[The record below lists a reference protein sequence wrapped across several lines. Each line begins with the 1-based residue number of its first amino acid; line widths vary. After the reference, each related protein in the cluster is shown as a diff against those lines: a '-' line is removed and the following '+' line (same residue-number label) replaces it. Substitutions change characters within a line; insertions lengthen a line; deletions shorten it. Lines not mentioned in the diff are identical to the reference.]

1 MNYEQS
7 IKFIRAVHNNG
18 TKLGL
23 QRNGRLTE
31 LLGNPQNSYKVV
43 HVAGTNGKGSTCN
56 MLHDVLMASGYK
68 TGLFISPHLEEFTE
82 RIQINKVPI
91 DKDSLARIATLVKE
105 KIEIMYTEGHDRL
118 TEFEIITAI
127 GFKYFEEQKID
138 ILVLEVGMGGR
149 HDASNVIEN
158 SLVSIITTIGF
169 DHTEFIGDTIEQ
181 IAWEKAGIIKE
192 ESNVVI
198 YPQDDIVK
206 NVIRKEASLKNST
219 VFEADAGN
227 IRLISNDLDGQTV
240 EYLKKDVFNLPELK
254 INFLGSHQLYN
265 ATTAL
270 LALEVL
276 KKIGLN
282 ITEDSIKDGFAK
294 CIYAGRFEV
303 INKEPV
309 IILDGGHN
317 QNGIEY
323 FSKSIK
329 ENFKDKKIVLFYGM
343 LKDKNPETVLDY
355 LIPLCKK
362 VYTLTPDNY
371 RAMSAVEIAG
381 LIKNRY
387 DIPVISLESIEQAID
402 EIKELNPDDIAAF
415 VGSLYLIGEARTKLK
430 KFFTEEVT
438 ANT

>member
-7 IKFIRAVHNNG
+7 IEFIRAVHNNG

-31 LLGNPQNSYKVV
+31 LLGRPQNSYKIV

-91 DKDSLARIATLVKE
+91 DRDSLARIATLVKE
-105 KIEIMYTEGHDRL
+105 KIEIMYSEGYDEL

-149 HDASNVIEN
+149 HDASNVIEK
-158 SLVSIITTIGF
+158 SLVSVITTIGL
-169 DHTEFIGDTIEQ
+169 DHTEFIGDTLEK
-181 IAWEKAGIIKE
+181 IALEKAGIIKE
-192 ESNVVI
+192 NSNVVI
-198 YPQDDIVK
+198 YPQDEIIK
-206 NVIRKEASLKNST
+206 NVIREEAKLKNSA
-219 VFEADAGN
+219 VYEADVNN
-227 IRLISNDLDGQTV
+227 IRLICSDLSGQTF
-240 EYLKKDVFNLPELK
+240 EYLKKDVFDLPELK
-254 INFLGSHQLYN
+254 INFLGTHQLYN
-265 ATTAL
+265 AATAL
-270 LALEVL
+270 SALEVL
-276 KKIGLN
+276 KHIGLN
-282 ITEDSIKDGFAK
+282 VTEESIKEGLAN
-294 CIYAGRFEV
+294 CRYAGRFE
-303 INKEPV
+303 IISKDPV

-317 QNGIEY
+317 QNGIEH
-323 FSKSIK
+323 FSKTIN
-329 ENFKDKKIVLFYGM
+329 ENFKNKKIVLFYGM

-355 LIPLCKK
+355 LIPLCEK
-362 VYTLTPDNY
+362 VYTLTPDSH
-371 RAMSAVEIAG
+371 RAMSADEITG

-387 DIPVISLESIEQAID
+387 DISVTPLNNFDEALEIIQ
-402 EIKELNPDDIAAF
+402 ELNPDDVAAF

-430 KFFTEEVT
+430 KFFKEAACV
-438 ANT
+438 